1 MLSTSRSALLDANIL
16 LLAVSADVG
25 FTRLSTFGRLQVFVE
40 EDVPLL
46 KNLLSRYA
54 QVVTTAYVLAET
66 SNLANKLSGR
76 LRDEWYAAL
85 ARYAVAVP
93 EQHVATA
100 DVGRLPEFTRFGI
113 TDAALC
119 ELAKTHTIITAEYR
133 LSGYL
138 RSLGLDVINFNHLRT
153 GTST

>member
-1 MLSTSRSALLDANIL
+1 MLPTSRSALLDANML
-16 LLAVSADVG
+16 LLAISADVG
-25 FTRLSTFGRLQVFVE
+25 FSRLRNFGRLQVFVE
-40 EDVPLL
+40 EDVQPL
-46 KNLLSRYA
+46 NDLLSRYA
-54 QVVTTAYVLAET
+54 RVMTTAYVLAEI

-76 LRDEWYAAL
+76 LRDEWYTAL
-85 ARYAVAVP
+85 ARYTITIP

-100 DVGRLPEFTRFGI
+100 DVGRLPELTRFGV

-153 GTST
+153 GT